1 MFQNG
6 KTIEA
11 EKIIKKATETI
22 EKPINEKSVCVF
34 NTRVYK
40 PKLDY
45 LLGNK
50 ALARAKF
57 DAMVT
62 EVMNLKKFPRGLVER
77 KVLLETADMI
87 APDQVYKIYKQ
98 ITSKDLSMVSLETV
112 CANPWKY
119 PNLLKNENFQKEVK
133 KDGRFVDFLK
143 MNKIL

>member
-1 MFQNG
+1 
-6 KTIEA
+6 
-11 EKIIKKATETI
+11 
-22 EKPINEKSVCVF
+22 
-34 NTRVYK
+34 
-40 PKLDY
+40 
-45 LLGNK
+45 
-50 ALARAKF
+50 
-57 DAMVT
+57 MVT

-77 KVLLETADMI
+77 KVLLETADII
-87 APDQVYKIYKQ
+87 APDQVYNIYKQ